1 MGGPTA
7 PGQFRSGT
15 TVHNVKS
22 FYAFILDYQEIRIP
36 ESRLSGDHASGKK
49 KKNVHLS

>member
-7 PGQFRSGT
+7 LGQFRSGT

-22 FYAFILDYQEIRIP
+22 FYAFVLGLILEI
-36 ESRLSGDHASGKK
+36 STDVGK
-49 KKNVHLS
+49 VDVQS

>member
-22 FYAFILDYQEIRIP
+22 FYAFILVSLTDLVIGLKEWTLP
-36 ESRLSGDHASGKK
+36 SHFA
-49 KKNVHLS
+49 